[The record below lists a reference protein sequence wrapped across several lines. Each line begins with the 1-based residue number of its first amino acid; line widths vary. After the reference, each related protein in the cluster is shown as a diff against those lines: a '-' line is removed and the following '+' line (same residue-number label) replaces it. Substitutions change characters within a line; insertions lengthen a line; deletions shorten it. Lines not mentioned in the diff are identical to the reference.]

1 MMQVKG
7 SAISSMPAFIME
19 KHGQAGLTR
28 WLDSLSPEGKKIYS
42 GKVLAN
48 NWYTLKDAMVDPT
61 AKACEL
67 FYHRDAKGAW
77 EMGRFSADYGLNGFY
92 KIFVKVG
99 SPEFIIK
106 RGSTIISGYYQPCKL
121 EVVETG
127 PKNVVLHLTQFPE
140 LTPLLEARICGWI
153 QRALEINGCKNVM
166 PKVPKSIT
174 RGSQFTEFN
183 VTWN

>member
-7 SAISSMPAFIME
+7 SAITSLPAFITE

-28 WLDSLSPEGKKIYS
+28 WMDSLSPEGKKIY
-42 GKVLAN
+42 GMKVLAN
-48 NWYTLKDAMVDPT
+48 NWYSLKDAMLDPT

-67 FYHRDAKGAW
+67 FYRGDVKGAW
-77 EMGRFSADYGLNGFY
+77 DMGRFSADYGLNGIY

-106 RGSTIISGYYQPCKL
+106 RGSTIIAGYYQPCKL

-127 PKNVVLHLTQFPE
+127 PKNVVLHLSQFPE
-140 LTPLLEARICGWI
+140 LTPFLEARISGWI
-153 QRALEINGCKNVM
+153 QRALEINGCKSVM
-166 PKVPKSIT
+166 PKVTKSIT
-174 RGSQFTEFN
+174 KGSPFTEFN
-183 VTWN
+183 ITWT